1 MIKVSQYSLHK
12 NKNKTTI
19 TNKQKIDPMS
29 AWWNSNRSYV
39 KHPQYLLDRP
49 KVCRK
54 LLRNCW
60 LTLMAAQFFLSVWPT
75 QAAKPTENVWCVGAV
90 VQQQRKTFLSQM
102 SHIRNTVNKKLVG
115 GFTVLLLIMDK
126 YCSFWTELWT
136 KHGTFFFFP
145 VWKRDDWWHWVVMVS
160 QQALSHYSSLLWWK
174 AEFHLSPPTSMF
186 LCSCL
191 SLLSSPSSLDKPF
204 LPYITIAFLGVFTRV
219 LPCVGS
225 GAVGV
230 WYSVTVLR

>member
-60 LTLMAAQFFLSVWPT
+60 LTLMTAQFFLSVWPT

-136 KHGTFFFFP
+136 KHGTFFFSCMEERWLVTLGGYGFT
-145 VWKRDDWWHWVVMVS
+145 
-160 QQALSHYSSLLWWK
+160 A
-174 AEFHLSPPTSMF
+174 SPEP
-186 LCSCL
+186 L
-191 SLLSSPSSLDKPF
+191 
-204 LPYITIAFLGVFTRV
+204 
-219 LPCVGS
+219 
-225 GAVGV
+225 
-230 WYSVTVLR
+230 